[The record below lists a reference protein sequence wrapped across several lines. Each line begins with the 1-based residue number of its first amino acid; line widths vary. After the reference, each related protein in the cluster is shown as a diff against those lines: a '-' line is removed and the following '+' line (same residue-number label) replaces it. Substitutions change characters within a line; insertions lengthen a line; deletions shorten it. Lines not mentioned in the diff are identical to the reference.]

1 MRLTVKNCVLIIFQL
16 TYQKQS
22 VVSMSVSGSMLSP
35 YEMSFLIFH
44 TQGTD
49 PLSCNWGIRD
59 LQMCRIS
66 HRLCTHERTRMHFV
80 CSSKSAWC
88 ALSTDCPAT
97 AAASTAA
104 TQNQPPAATNPGEA
118 SLCLH
123 GHPYDVRAC
132 LCMCPL
138 CVGFVWAC
146 EYVCAR
152 VGITHNSNFV
162 IVIVAAFL
170 CSAISI
176 WGLNQRWLI
185 MVTPPPLTYTHTK
198 PV

>member
-1 MRLTVKNCVLIIFQL
+1 MVCSLFSANIRISKA
-16 TYQKQS
+16 
-22 VVSMSVSGSMLSP
+22 VSCQHVSKWVGVESIWNELFNIS
-35 YEMSFLIFH
+35 Y
-44 TQGTD
+44 QGTD

-185 MVTPPPLTYTHTK
+185 MVTPPPLTYTHTQ